1 MSWVL
6 IYQCLKKLVQVACRV
21 QIFTKMHLSIPV
33 EIKNRVLTLMAN
45 PWTGFTCQNRGVS
58 GLPALISWWLKYFI
72 VTDAE
77 CRATWFSRVRTMDS
91 QSFLVSLQKHCVC
104 DTAVCVSL
112 PACSLAQ
119 RGKQQHCCSAKE
131 SWWGQWLH
139 GLSSRAFSCPDYFSH
154 CRWIYF
160 SASANKTAVGQYWF
174 LLESINA
181 LSLLN

>member
-1 MSWVL
+1 MIWVL

-21 QIFTKMHLSIPV
+21 QIFTKMHLSILV
-33 EIKNRVLTLMAN
+33 EIKNRVLTLMAS
-45 PWTGFTCQNRGVS
+45 PWTWFTCQNRGVS

-77 CRATWFSRVRTMDS
+77 FRATWFSRVRTMDS

-119 RGKQQHCCSAKE
+119 REAAALLFSKRKLVRAVVTWPFFQGFF
-131 SWWGQWLH
+131 
-139 GLSSRAFSCPDYFSH
+139 LSKLFQSLQVNLLFS
-154 CRWIYF
+154 
-160 SASANKTAVGQYWF
+160 
-174 LLESINA
+174 
-181 LSLLN
+181 LS